1 MMKKLAATSAALLCL
16 GHGGSAFSLTIGTTD
31 DAGALTSALVASGG
45 AINVTSVSYSGAA
58 TASGT
63 YSEGPLGIADGAI
76 LTSGGASLALPPSDP
91 FLVSQENNLPG
102 DPLCNALIPGLSSFD
117 AAKLTINFDLAP
129 GFSGISFQ
137 SIFGSEEYP
146 TFVGNPRYNDVYGV
160 YLDGVQIVFDQN
172 NAPITVNGPFFSG
185 GSVVVAPATETEYNG
200 STGLLTTQALAA
212 PGAHVLEIVICDGG
226 DGAFDSGVFLGGLGG
241 CVGACTGTVA
251 CGDIDDD
258 ADGYSSCVDCDD
270 ANPSANPGEQEAC
283 DGVDNDCDS
292 AIDED
297 NVCCVDADAD
307 DVCDPVDNCVGVA
320 NPDQAEDDADGLGNA
335 CDNCPTTS
343 NASQLDADSDGVGD
357 VCDNCPT
364 TSNASQLDAD
374 SDGVG
379 DVCDSCQG
387 VPGAQTDSDGD
398 GLGDI
403 CDSCP
408 ADVDNDA
415 DGDAVCGDVDLC
427 AGTVLPEGVPTVKL
441 GVNRFA
447 DIDGDGVFDTVS
459 SNGTGPGRTYTVEDT
474 GGCSCEQIIDEL
486 GLGQG
491 HVKHGCS
498 ISAMDD
504 WLNTH

>member
-1 MMKKLAATSAALLCL
+1 MRKLVSSCAALLCL
-16 GHGGSAFSLTIGTTD
+16 GYGGSAFGLTIGTTN
-31 DAGALTSALVASGG
+31 DAGSLASSLLATGG
-45 AINVTSVSYSGAA
+45 AINVTSMSYTGAA

-63 YSEGPLGIADGAI
+63 YSDGPLGIADGAI
-76 LTSGGASLALPPSDP
+76 LTSGSASLALPPGSPSD
-91 FLVSQENNLPG
+91 SQVNSLPG
-102 DPLCNALIPGLSSFD
+102 DSLCDALVPGLESHD

-146 TFVGNPRYNDVYGV
+146 LFLGDPRFNDVYGV
-160 YLDGVQIVFDQN
+160 YLDGVQIVFDEN

-185 GSVVVAPATETEYNG
+185 GSVVVAPATETGYNG

-226 DGAFDSGVFLGGLGG
+226 DGSFDSGVFIGGLGG

-251 CGDIDDD
+251 CGDIDGD
-258 ADGYSSCVDCDD
+258 ADGYSSCVDCND
-270 ANPSANPGEQEAC
+270 ANPSANPGQLEVC

-292 AIDED
+292 ASDED
-297 NVCCVDADAD
+297 NVCCVDTDAD

-320 NPDQAEDDADGLGNA
+320 NPDQAEDDGDGLGNA
-335 CDNCPTTS
+335 CDSCPTTA
-343 NASQLDADSDGVGD
+343 NANQADADGDGVGD
-357 VCDNCPT
+357 ACDNCLT
-364 TSNASQLDAD
+364 TANASQMDLDG
-374 SDGVG
+374 DGAG

-408 ADVDNDA
+408 ADADNDA

-427 AGTVLPEGVPTVKL
+427 AGTMLPEGVPTVKL

-459 SNGTGPGRTYTVEDT
+459 SSGTGPGRSYTIEDT

-498 ISAMDD
+498 IGVMDYWID
-504 WLNTH
+504 TH